1 LSREESAVS
10 LLAGSRFLADQAGFG
25 MTRRGFLRRLHH
37 DLTLPQLPAWSDER
51 YNAPVANQS
60 GLESPRPAV
69 TLPLIASLLLRC
81 RQNLDLLARKRT
93 LTVILVGVLTLAIR
107 ACLLPLLPIPKPHF
121 QDEFSYLLAA
131 DTFASGRL
139 TNPAH
144 PMWVHFESEHILQQP
159 TYMSMYP
166 PAQGLVLAAGQV
178 IAGIPWLG
186 VWLSVAAMC
195 AAVTWMLQAW
205 FPPGWPLFGGLL
217 CLMGQGI
224 SSYWMNSYWGGA
236 VAATGG
242 ALVLGAFPRILR
254 WQRTRDALLMGFG
267 LAILANSRPFE
278 GLLFGLPVGFSL
290 ALWLWRHRT
299 RSGWTRIAVPLFLVL
314 GFAAVAT
321 GYYNWRVTG
330 DALEMPEALN
340 RKTYAI
346 APLFLGQQPRPAPQY
361 RNVEMRR
368 FYADWELSHDLK
380 TRTLRGLAQEEWSKL
395 ITLWWFF
402 LGPVLPLA
410 LLALPRIVRDRRMK
424 LLLITAI
431 VTLAGIAVEAWHQ
444 PHYFAPMTCVI
455 YAIVIQGLRHLRQW
469 RRSGAKLGRALV
481 PIVGIA
487 CLAVC
492 LFSIRVEYLGVPRD
506 PDIYP
511 WHWQRAGILERLRH
525 AGGQHLVVV
534 RYGSG
539 HDPIHEWVYNRADI
553 DAANVIWAQDMG
565 DQNQEL
571 IAYFNQRQVWL
582 LEPDEPGMARLSPY
596 H

>member
-1 LSREESAVS
+1 MRPSQIAR
-10 LLAGSRFLADQAGFG
+10 
-25 MTRRGFLRRLHH
+25 
-37 DLTLPQLPAWSDER
+37 
-51 YNAPVANQS
+51 
-60 GLESPRPAV
+60 LESPRPTV
-69 TLPLIASLLLRC
+69 TLPLIASALLRC
-81 RQNLDLLARKRT
+81 RQNLNILARKRK

-139 TNPAH
+139 TNPPH

-186 VWLSVAAMC
+186 VWFSVAAMC

-205 FPPGWPLFGGLL
+205 FPPGWALFGGLL

-254 WQRTRDALLMGFG
+254 WQRTRHALIMGLG

-278 GLLFGLPVGFSL
+278 GFLFSLPVGFSL
-290 ALWLWRHRT
+290 AFWLWRHRT
-299 RSGWTRIAVPLFLVL
+299 TRGCLTRIALPLVLVL
-314 GFAAVAT
+314 GIAAVAT
-321 GYYNWRVTG
+321 GYYDWRVTG
-330 DALEMPEALN
+330 NALETPELLN
-340 RKTYAI
+340 RRTYAM
-346 APLFLGQQPRPAPQY
+346 APLFLGQQLPPAPQY
-361 RNVEMRR
+361 RNAEMRK
-368 FYADWELSHDLK
+368 FYADWEVSRYLK
-380 TRTLRGLAQEEWSKL
+380 TRTLRGLAREEWAKL
-395 ITLWWFF
+395 ATLRWFF

-431 VTLAGIAVEAWHQ
+431 VTIAGLAVEAWHQ
-444 PHYFAPMTCVI
+444 PHYFAPLTCVV
-455 YAIVIQGLRHLRQW
+455 YAVVIQGLRHLRQW
-469 RRSGAKLGRALV
+469 RRNGTSLGRVIV
-481 PIVGIA
+481 PIVCILS
-487 CLAVC
+487 LAVC
-492 LFSIRVEYLGVPRD
+492 LAGIRSEYLRVPRN
-506 PDIYP
+506 PGNYP
-511 WHWQRAGILERLRH
+511 WHWQRAEILESLRQ
-525 AGGQHLVVV
+525 ARGQHLIVV
-534 RYGSG
+534 RYSSG

-571 IAYFNQRQVWL
+571 INYFDRRRVWL
-582 LEPDEPGMARLSPY
+582 LEPNKPGVARLSPY
-596 H
+596 HVNDPQEGQGKP

>member
-1 LSREESAVS
+1 
-10 LLAGSRFLADQAGFG
+10 
-25 MTRRGFLRRLHH
+25 M
-37 DLTLPQLPAWSDER
+37 
-51 YNAPVANQS
+51 
-60 GLESPRPAV
+60 
-69 TLPLIASLLLRC
+69 PLIASVLLRC
-81 RQNLDLLARKRT
+81 RRNLNVLARKRT

-107 ACLLPLLPIPKPHF
+107 ASLLFLLPIPKPHF

-139 TNPAH
+139 TNPPH

-166 PAQGLVLAAGQV
+166 PAQGLVLAAGQAM
-178 IAGIPWLG
+178 AGIPWLG

-205 FPPGWPLFGGLL
+205 FPPGWALFGGLL

-236 VAATGG
+236 VAATGA
-242 ALVLGAFPRILR
+242 ALVLGAFARILR
-254 WQRTRDALLMGFG
+254 RQRTRDALIMGFG
-267 LAILANSRPFE
+267 LAILANSRPLE
-278 GLLFGLPVGFSL
+278 GLLFTLPAGFSL
-290 ALWLWRHRT
+290 AFWLWRHRT
-299 RSGWTRIAVPLFLVL
+299 RSCLSRIALPLVLLL

-340 RKTYAI
+340 RRTYAI
-346 APLFLGQQPRPAPQY
+346 ASLFLGQPLRPAPHY
-361 RNVEMRR
+361 RNGEMQK
-368 FYADWELSHDLK
+368 FYADWEVSRYLK
-380 TRTLRGLAQEEWSKL
+380 TRTLRGLAQEEWAKL
-395 ITLWWFF
+395 ATLWWFF

-410 LLALPRIVRDRRMK
+410 LLALPRVARDRRMQ

-431 VTLAGIAVEAWHQ
+431 VTIAGLAVEAWHQ
-444 PHYFAPMTCVI
+444 PHYFAPLTCVI

-469 RRSGAKLGRALV
+469 RRSDTNLGRALV
-481 PIVGIA
+481 PIIGIA
-487 CLAVC
+487 CFAAC
-492 LFSIRVEYLGVPRD
+492 LYSIRAEYLRVPRN
-506 PDIYP
+506 PDAYP
-511 WHWQRAGILERLRH
+511 WHWQRAEILQRLEH
-525 AGGQHLVVV
+525 AGGQHLVIV
-534 RYGSG
+534 RYGSH

-571 IAYFNQRQVWL
+571 IRYFDRRRVWL
-582 LEPDEPGMARLSPY
+582 LEPNEPGMARLSPIINNQQ
-596 H
+596 

>member
-1 LSREESAVS
+1 
-10 LLAGSRFLADQAGFG
+10 
-25 MTRRGFLRRLHH
+25 M
-37 DLTLPQLPAWSDER
+37 
-51 YNAPVANQS
+51 
-60 GLESPRPAV
+60 
-69 TLPLIASLLLRC
+69 PLIASVLLRC
-81 RQNLDLLARKRT
+81 RQSLKLLARRRT

-139 TNPAH
+139 TNPPH

-205 FPPGWPLFGGLL
+205 FTPSWAFFGGLL

-254 WQRTRDALLMGFG
+254 RQKTRHALIMGFG
-267 LAILANSRPFE
+267 VALLANSRPFE
-278 GLLFGLPVGFSL
+278 GLLFSLPVGFSL
-290 ALWLWRHRT
+290 ALWTWRRRT
-299 RSGWTRIAVPLFLVL
+299 TRDTLTWIALPLVFVL
-314 GFAAVAT
+314 GVAAVAT

-330 DALEMPEALN
+330 NALEMPELLN
-340 RKTYAI
+340 RRTYAI

-361 RNVEMRR
+361 RNAEMQN
-368 FYADWELSHDLK
+368 FYAEWEVSRYLK
-380 TRTLRGLAQEEWSKL
+380 TRTLRGLAEAEWAKL
-395 ITLWWFF
+395 ATLWWFF

-431 VTLAGIAVEAWHQ
+431 VTLAGLAVEAWHQ
-444 PHYFAPMTCVI
+444 PHYFAPLTCVI

-469 RRSGAKLGRALV
+469 RRTGTNLGRALV
-481 PIVGIA
+481 PILGIA
-487 CLAVC
+487 CFAAC
-492 LFSIRVEYLGVPRD
+492 LFSIRTEYLRVPRN
-506 PDIYP
+506 PDTYP
-511 WHWQRAGILERLRH
+511 WHWQRAEILHHLEQ
-525 AGGQHLVVV
+525 AGGQHLVIV
-534 RYGSG
+534 RYGSR
-539 HDPIHEWVYNRADI
+539 HDPIHEWVYNRANI
-553 DAANVIWAQDMG
+553 DAANVVWGQDMA

-571 IAYFNQRQVWL
+571 IRYFDRRQVWL
-582 LEPDEPGMARLSPY
+582 LEPNEPGMARLSPY

>member
-1 LSREESAVS
+1 
-10 LLAGSRFLADQAGFG
+10 
-25 MTRRGFLRRLHH
+25 M
-37 DLTLPQLPAWSDER
+37 
-51 YNAPVANQS
+51 
-60 GLESPRPAV
+60 
-69 TLPLIASLLLRC
+69 LLRC
-81 RQNLDLLARKRT
+81 RQNLNVLARKRT
-93 LTVILVGVLTLAIR
+93 LTVLLVGVLTLVIR
-107 ACLLPLLPIPKPHF
+107 AALLPLLPIPKPHF

-139 TNPAH
+139 TNPPH

-186 VWLSVAAMC
+186 VWLSVGAMC

-205 FPPGWPLFGGLL
+205 FPSGWALFGGLL

-242 ALVLGAFPRILR
+242 ALVLGAFARILR
-254 WQRTRDALLMGFG
+254 WQRTRDALIMGFG

-278 GLLFGLPVGFSL
+278 GFLFSLPVGFSL
-290 ALWLWRHRT
+290 AFWLSRHPT
-299 RSGWTRIAVPLFLVL
+299 RSRLTRIALPLVLVL

-330 DALEMPEALN
+330 NPLEMPEALN
-340 RKTYAI
+340 RRTYAI
-346 APLFLGQQPRPAPQY
+346 APLFLGQELRPAPKY
-361 RNVEMRR
+361 RNVEMQR
-368 FYADWELSHDLK
+368 FYADWELPRYLT
-380 TRTLRGLAQEEWSKL
+380 TRTLRGLAREEWAKL
-395 ITLWWFF
+395 ATLWWFF

-410 LLALPRIVRDRRMK
+410 LLALPRIARDRRMR

-431 VTLAGIAVEAWHQ
+431 VTIAGLAVEAWHQ
-444 PHYFAPMTCVI
+444 PHYFAPMTCVV

-469 RRSGAKLGRALV
+469 RRNGAELGRALV
-481 PIVGIA
+481 TIIGIM
-487 CLAVC
+487 CVAVF
-492 LFSIRVEYLGVPRD
+492 LSSIRAEYLGVPRN
-506 PDIYP
+506 PDTYA
-511 WHWQRAGILERLRH
+511 WHWQRAEILERLHH
-525 AGGQHLVVV
+525 AGGRHLVVV
-534 RYGSG
+534 RYSSG

-553 DAANVIWAQDMG
+553 DAAIVIWAQDMG

-571 IAYFNQRQVWL
+571 IRYFDSRRVWL
-582 LEPDEPGMARLSPY
+582 LEPNEPRMARLSPY